1 VEAPP
6 GFRFR
11 AVTVEAGIE
20 RIYNE
25 AEWRGALVLVARG
38 ELELQSSDGDLYR
51 FARGC
56 VLCLDGL
63 PLRALRSRGP
73 APTVLVAV
81 SRSDEFSF
89 DGRSKRSEPTR
100 KEPM

>member
-1 VEAPP
+1 MEAPP

-11 AVTVEAGIE
+11 VVTVEPGVD
-20 RIYNE
+20 RIYTG
-25 AEWRGALVLVARG
+25 AEWRDALVVVARG
-38 ELELQSSDGDLYR
+38 ELELQSSDGDSYR
-51 FARGC
+51 FGRGC

-89 DGRSKRSEPTR
+89 DGRSKR
-100 KEPM
+100 